1 MNTIKKQHL
10 KKFAKDTEKL
20 FHNRVYAILW
30 IGIILIPLFAILD
43 FVVVREHFQLFLIY
57 RVLCSLCFIILLLL
71 NHHKLGRGHPFEIAI
86 TGFILAGLTISMMI
100 LKTGG
105 YSSFYYA
112 GIVLVL
118 VTYSTILPLSASQAR
133 MSGMI
138 LFIVFTMPILL
149 AGTPVF
155 DTLIIFFSNC
165 FFFLSFW
172 VISIV
177 QCHEE
182 TKARIRE
189 FNLRMELDSHAEK
202 LSFYAN
208 HLEDEVDKRAK
219 ELEKSEIRYR
229 ELYENIVDIVILV
242 DDNDKIIIANPLF
255 YTTLK
260 ISGSNMQNLMFKQ
273 WINPNDVLLVEK
285 RMLAKLADVDTVR
298 NFQFRLVTTQ
308 GKILDVECN
317 AKSIKKE
324 NNRSEF
330 QMVIRDITDRKRLEK
345 DLINSIKDVQ
355 HARSGTI
362 LGLAKLA
369 EYRDEDTGSHLERI
383 REYSRVIAVELSR
396 QTEYKDYIT
405 KRYIDDIYLSAI
417 LHDIGKVGIPDAIL
431 LKKGK
436 LTYEEFEIMK
446 QHTIYGGD
454 AISAIEKHVGGQ
466 SFLALGKEIAYYHHE
481 KWDGSGYPM
490 GLQGEAIPLSTRIVA
505 LADVYD
511 ALTSKRSYKDAFSH
525 EKAAE
530 IIVNTK
536 GTHFAPEVVDAFLS
550 VEPIFKMIREK
561 HGCPRF

>member
-1 MNTIKKQHL
+1 
-10 KKFAKDTEKL
+10 
-20 FHNRVYAILW
+20 
-30 IGIILIPLFAILD
+30 
-43 FVVVREHFQLFLIY
+43 
-57 RVLCSLCFIILLLL
+57 
-71 NHHKLGRGHPFEIAI
+71 
-86 TGFILAGLTISMMI
+86 
-100 LKTGG
+100 
-105 YSSFYYA
+105 
-112 GIVLVL
+112 
-118 VTYSTILPLSASQAR
+118 
-133 MSGMI
+133 
-138 LFIVFTMPILL
+138 
-149 AGTPVF
+149 
-155 DTLIIFFSNC
+155 
-165 FFFLSFW
+165 
-172 VISIV
+172 
-177 QCHEE
+177 
-182 TKARIRE
+182 
-189 FNLRMELDSHAEK
+189 MELDSHAEK

-242 DDNDKIIIANPLF
+242 DDNDVILMANPLF
-255 YTTLK
+255 YTTLN
-260 ISGSNMQNLMFKQ
+260 ISGSNVQDMMFKQ
-273 WINPNDVLLVEK
+273 WIHPDDVLLVEE

-298 NFQFRLVTTQ
+298 DFQFRLVIKQ
-308 GKILDVECN
+308 GKVLDVECN

-383 REYSRVIAVELSR
+383 REYSRVIAVELSKK
-396 QTEYKDYIT
+396 TEYKDYIT

-454 AISAIEKHVGGQ
+454 AIAAIEKHVGGQ
-466 SFLALGKEIAYYHHE
+466 SFLSLGKEIAYYHHE

-490 GLQGEAIPLSTRIVA
+490 GLKGEAIPLSTRIVA

-525 EKAAE
+525 EKSSE
-530 IIVNTK
+530 IIINAK

-550 VEPIFKMIREK
+550 VEPIFKLIREK
-561 HGCPRF
+561 HD